1 MYKIMI
7 IEDDEVIA
15 KVISERLSAW
25 GYEPVIPAD
34 FSDVTAQFAANNPQL
49 VLMDISLPFFNGY
62 YWCGE
67 IRRISSVPIIFI
79 SSASDRM
86 NIVMAINMGGD
97 DFISK
102 PFDMDVLIAKI
113 QALLRRAYE
122 FGSTGSY
129 LEHRGAILNTEDG
142 ALSFNGQKIA
152 LTKNEIKI
160 LAELMENKGRIVS
173 RENLMER
180 LWQTDCY
187 IDENTLNVNVARLRK
202 KLGDA
207 GLDGFIT
214 TKKGAGYI
222 IE

>member
-1 MYKIMI
+1 MI
-7 IEDDEVIA
+7 VEDDEVIA
-15 KVISERLSAW
+15 KVIAEQLTAW
-25 GYEPVIPAD
+25 GYDPHYLTD
-34 FSDVTAQFAANNPQL
+34 FSSVMPQFAAINPQL

-62 YWCGE
+62 HWCSE
-67 IRRISSVPIIFI
+67 IRKVSKVPVIFI

-86 NIVMAINMGGD
+86 NIVMAVNMGGD
-97 DFISK
+97 DFIAK

-113 QALLRRAYE
+113 QALLRRTYE
-122 FGSTGSY
+122 FGVNGSF

-142 ALSFNGQKIA
+142 VLTYNDNRIN

-173 RENLMER
+173 RDELMER

-187 IDENTLNVNVARLRK
+187 IDENTLNVNVARLRR
-202 KLGDA
+202 KLDDA
-207 GLDGFIT
+207 GLEGFIT
-214 TKKGAGYI
+214 TKKGLGYL